1 MNRQCVSQRNEGMP
15 ELVCCRATR
24 ERAAGS
30 KNESI
35 KLFLVRSR
43 LECGPAVIDEILDH
57 RNTRIHDAR

>member
-1 MNRQCVSQRNEGMP
+1 MP
-15 ELVCCRATR
+15 ELVCNKATR